1 MRISKEQELSQVIQ
15 KAIREAIQGVQ
26 RIPESIE
33 DLSFK
38 RKENRVEV
46 PKPVQQTLEWQL
58 KTPDVESPH
67 VETPS
72 YTENVREE
80 VEVLPVDDAL

>member
-1 MRISKEQELSQVIQ
+1 MIQ

-38 RKENRVEV
+38 RKENRVEA
-46 PKPVQQTLEWQL
+46 PKPVQQTLEWRL
-58 KTPDVESPH
+58 KDTRCGN
-67 VETPS
+67 TACRNAFL
-72 YTENVREE
+72 Y
-80 VEVLPVDDAL
+80 